1 MIKLFRYLKKYAWLI
16 VVTVALIFGQCMAD
30 LTLPD
35 LMSDIINNGVLKKD
49 VPYIWQIG
57 WQMLLVALGSMAA
70 AVLAGFLASRIGTG
84 YARDLRSK
92 VFNKVEGF
100 SIAQFDGFSTASLI
114 TRSTNDI
121 QQLGMF
127 VVMMLRIMVS
137 APITM
142 IGGIIK
148 GSAKSSKL
156 TWILAVSIPVI
167 LIVVGIVIRL
177 ATKYFKQMQVRL
189 DHMNLVLREGLTGV
203 RVIRAFGRDDRQAER
218 FKEANVELNE
228 VSLRVQRLMGT
239 MMPTMMLIMS
249 LTQLGIV
256 WFAGPLINSGEM
268 DLGGLMAFIQYA
280 IQILFSFLMFSF
292 IFIMLPRAAASG
304 LRVLEVLESE
314 SALKDPEKPVSP
326 EKSGTVVFDNVTFA
340 YPGAEQPTLENISFT
355 ADRGETVAI
364 IGGTGSGKS
373 TIGGLLMRF
382 FDVSGGKV
390 LVDGVDVREMNQ
402 SDLHSRIGFVPQT
415 AKLVTGTI
423 MDNIKFGNPD
433 VTDEQAEAAAKTAQA
448 EEFITGREDG
458 MNAEIT
464 QSGTNLSGGQKQ
476 RVSIARAIAK
486 KPEIFIFDDSFSA
499 LDFKTDAMLREALKK
514 DTDGATVIVIAQR
527 INTIMNADRILVLN
541 EGQIAGIGTHEQL
554 MKSCDIYREIAS
566 SQLAKEVG

>member
-1 MIKLFRYLKKYAWLI
+1 MIKLFRYLKKYAWMI
-16 VVTVALIFGQCMAD
+16 VVTIVLIFAQCMAD

-35 LMSDIINNGVLKKD
+35 LMSDIINNGVLKED

-57 WQMLLVALGSMAA
+57 WQMLLVALGSMVA
-70 AVLAGFLASRIGTG
+70 AVTAGYLASRIGTG
-84 YARDLRSK
+84 YARDLRSM

-100 SIAQFDGFSTASLI
+100 SIAQFDSFSTASLI

-121 QQLGMF
+121 QQMGIF

-148 GSAKSSKL
+148 GSAKSTKL

-167 LIVVGIVIRL
+167 LIIVTVVIKL
-177 ATKYFKQMQVRL
+177 TTKYFKQMQERL
-189 DHMNLVLREGLTGV
+189 DKMNLVLREGLTGV
-203 RVIRAFGRDDRQAER
+203 RVIRAFGRDDRQTER
-218 FKEANVELNE
+218 FEKANVELTD
-228 VSLRVQRLMGT
+228 VSLKAQRVMGV
-239 MMPTMMLIMS
+239 MMPLMMLIMNM
-249 LTQLGIV
+249 TQLGIV
-256 WFAGPLINSGEM
+256 WFAGPLIDSGEM
-268 DLGGLMAFIQYA
+268 DLGGMMAFIQYA
-280 IQILFSFLMFSF
+280 IQILFSFLMFGF
-292 IFIMLPRAAASG
+292 IFMMLPRAAASG
-304 LRVLEVLESE
+304 ARIWEVLASE
-314 SALKDPEKPVSP
+314 NTLHDPETPVSP
-326 EKSGTVVFDNVTFA
+326 EKTGGVVFDNVTFA
-340 YPGAEQPTLENISFT
+340 YPGAEQPTLSGISFT
-355 ADRGETVAI
+355 AKRGETVAI

-382 FDVSGGKV
+382 FDVSGGQV
-390 LVDGVDVREMNQ
+390 LVDGTDVREMTQ
-402 SDLHSRIGFVPQT
+402 ADLHSRIGFVPQT

-433 VTDEQAEAAAKTAQA
+433 VTDEQAAAAAKTAQA
-448 EEFITGREDG
+448 EEFISGREDG

-476 RVSIARAIAK
+476 RISIARAIAK

-514 DTDGATVIVIAQR
+514 DTGDATIIVIAQR

-541 EGQIAGIGTHEQL
+541 EGQIAGIGTHEEL

>member
-1 MIKLFRYLKKYAWLI
+1 MIKLFKYLKKYAWMI
-16 VVTVALIFGQCMAD
+16 VVTVVLIFAQCMAD

-35 LMSDIINNGVLKKD
+35 LMSDIINNGVLKED

-57 WQMLLVALGSMAA
+57 WKMLLVALGSMAA
-70 AVLAGFLASRIGTG
+70 AVTAGYLASRIGTG

-92 VFNKVEGF
+92 VFSKVENF
-100 SIAQFDGFSTASLI
+100 SIAQFDSFSTASLI

-121 QQLGMF
+121 QQIGMF

-148 GSAKSSKL
+148 GSAKSSRL

-167 LIVVGIVIRL
+167 LIIVTVVIRL
-177 ATKYFKQMQVRL
+177 TTTYFKKMQERL
-189 DHMNLVLREGLTGV
+189 DGMNLVLREGLTGV

-218 FKEANVELNE
+218 FQKANRDLTDI
-228 VSLRVQRLMGT
+228 SLKAQRVMGI

-249 LTQLGIV
+249 ITQLGIV
-256 WFAGPLINSGEM
+256 WFAGPLIDSGEM
-268 DLGGLMAFIQYA
+268 DLGGMMAFIQYA
-280 IQILFSFLMFSF
+280 IQILFSFLLFGF
-292 IFIMLPRAAASG
+292 IFMMLPRAAASG
-304 LRVLEVLESE
+304 TRIWEVLSSE
-314 SALKDPEKPVSP
+314 NALSDPEHPVSP
-326 EKSGTVVFDNVTFA
+326 EKTGTVVFDNVTFA
-340 YPGAEQPTLENISFT
+340 YPGAEQPTLEAISFT
-355 ADRGETVAI
+355 ANRGETVAI

-373 TIGGLLMRF
+373 TVGGLLMRF
-382 FDVSGGKV
+382 FDVSEGRV
-390 LVDGVDVREMNQ
+390 LVDGVDVREMTQ
-402 SDLHSRIGFVPQT
+402 ADLHSRIGFVPQT

-433 VTDEQAEAAAKTAQA
+433 VTDEQAIAAAKTAQA
-448 EEFITGREDG
+448 EEFISGREDG
-458 MNAEIT
+458 MDAEIT

-476 RVSIARAIAK
+476 RISIARAIAK

-514 DTDGATVIVIAQR
+514 DTGDATVIVIAQR

-541 EGQIAGIGTHEQL
+541 EGRIAGIGTHEEL
-554 MKSCDIYREIAS
+554 MKNCDIYREIAS

>member
-1 MIKLFRYLKKYAWLI
+1 MIKLFRYLKKYAWMI
-16 VVTVALIFGQCMAD
+16 VVTIVLIFAQCMAD

-35 LMSDIINNGVLKKD
+35 MMSEIINNGVLKKD
-49 VPYIWQIG
+49 VPHIWQIG

-70 AVLAGFLASRIGTG
+70 AILAGYLASRIGVG

-100 SIAQFDGFSTASLI
+100 SIAQFDSFSTASLI

-148 GSAKSSKL
+148 GSAKSTKL
-156 TWILAVSIPVI
+156 TWILAVSIPAI
-167 LIVVGIVIRL
+167 LIIVTVIIRL
-177 ATKYFKQMQVRL
+177 TTKYFKQMQERL
-189 DHMNLVLREGLTGV
+189 DRMNLVLREGLTGV

-218 FKEANVELNE
+218 FQKANFELTDI
-228 VSLRVQRLMGT
+228 SLKAQRVMGI
-239 MMPTMMLIMS
+239 MMPAMSLIMS
-249 LTQLGIV
+249 VTQLGIV
-256 WFAGPLINSGEM
+256 WFAGPLIDSGEM
-268 DLGGLMAFIQYA
+268 DLGGMMAFIQYV
-280 IQILFSFLMFSF
+280 IQILFSFLLFGF
-292 IFIMLPRAAASG
+292 IFLMLPRAAASG
-304 LRVLEVLESE
+304 SRIWEVLSSE
-314 SALKDPEKPVSP
+314 SKLSDPEHPVSP
-326 EKSGTVVFDNVTFA
+326 EKTGAVVFDKVSFA
-340 YPGAEQPTLENISFT
+340 YPGAEQPTLESISFT
-355 ADRGETVAI
+355 ANRGETVAI

-373 TIGGLLMRF
+373 TVAGLLMRF

-390 LVDGVDVREMNQ
+390 LIDGVDVREMTQ
-402 SDLHSRIGFVPQT
+402 ADLHSRIGFVPQT

-433 VTDEQAEAAAKTAQA
+433 VTDEQAAAAAKTAQA
-448 EEFITGREDG
+448 EEFISSREDG

-476 RVSIARAIAK
+476 RISIARAIAK

-514 DTDGATVIVIAQR
+514 DTDDATVIVIAQR

-541 EGQIAGIGTHEQL
+541 EGQIAGIGTHEEL

>member
-1 MIKLFRYLKKYAWLI
+1 MIKLFRYLKKYAWMI
-16 VVTVALIFGQCMAD
+16 IVTVVLIFAQCMAD

-35 LMSDIINNGVLKKD
+35 LMSDIINNGVMMED

-57 WQMLLVALGSMAA
+57 WKMLLVALGSMAA
-70 AVLAGFLASRIGTG
+70 AVTAGYLASRVGIG
-84 YARDLRSK
+84 YARDLRSM

-100 SIAQFDGFSTASLI
+100 SLAQFNSFSTASLI

-121 QQLGMF
+121 QQIGLF

-148 GSAKSSKL
+148 GSAKSSQL
-156 TWILAVSIPVI
+156 TWILAISIPLI
-167 LIVVGIVIRL
+167 LVTVTLIIKFT
-177 ATKYFKQMQVRL
+177 TKYFKQMQDRL
-189 DHMNLVLREGLTGV
+189 DGLNLVLREGLTGV
-203 RVIRAFGRDDRQAER
+203 RVIRAFGRDDRQTGR
-218 FKEANVELNE
+218 FEKANLELTD
-228 VSLRVQRLMGT
+228 VSLKAQRIIGI
-239 MMPTMMLIMS
+239 MMPTMTLLMS
-249 LTQLGIV
+249 MTQLGIV

-268 DLGGLMAFIQYA
+268 DLGDMMAFIQYA
-280 IQILFSFLMFSF
+280 IQILFAFLMFGF
-292 IFIMLPRAAASG
+292 IFMMLPRAAASG
-304 LRVLEVLESE
+304 TRIWEVLTSE
-314 SALKDPEKPVSP
+314 NTLNDPKDPVSP
-326 EKSGTVVFDNVTFA
+326 EKAGTVVFDNVSFS
-340 YPGAEQPTLENISFT
+340 YPGAEQPTLSDISFV
-355 ADRGETVAI
+355 ANRGETVAI

-382 FDVSGGKV
+382 FDVSGGQV
-390 LVDGVDVREMNQ
+390 LVDGTDVREMMQ
-402 SDLHSRIGFVPQT
+402 ADLHSRIGYVPQT

-423 MDNIKFGNPD
+423 ADNIKFGNPD
-433 VTDEQAEAAAKTAQA
+433 VNDEQAEAAAKTAQA
-448 EEFITGREDG
+448 EEFITDREDG

-476 RVSIARAIAK
+476 RISIARAIAK

-514 DTDGATVIVIAQR
+514 DTGDTTVIVIAQR

-541 EGQIAGIGTHEQL
+541 EGRLAGIGTHEEL
-554 MKSCDIYREIAS
+554 IKSCEIYREIAS